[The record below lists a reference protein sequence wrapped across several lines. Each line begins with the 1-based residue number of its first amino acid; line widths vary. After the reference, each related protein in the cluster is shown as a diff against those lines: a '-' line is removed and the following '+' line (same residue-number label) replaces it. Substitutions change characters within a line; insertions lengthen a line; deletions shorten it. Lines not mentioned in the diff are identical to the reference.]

1 MSYSTMLT
9 IMRGIVFDNTV
20 VGDDILSAM
29 LNIFLKENL
38 HSNLVGDCAEYWNKN
53 RTEVTEDDLLDY
65 FHDKNYIIE
74 SENLRNA
81 VFIGEPL
88 YTEDISD
95 SDGGYRDLAEFT
107 DLTSFNAPI
116 WEFINK
122 FFKKNIHRTYLINW
136 VI

>member
-9 IMRGIVFDNTV
+9 IMRGIVVDRATINDRF
-20 VGDDILSAM
+20 SAM
-29 LNIFLKENL
+29 LNTFLKENL

-65 FHDKNYIIE
+65 LHDKNYIIDDY
-74 SENLRNA
+74 SLRGA

-88 YTEDISD
+88 YREDISYSD
-95 SDGGYRDLAEFT
+95 SGYRDLAAFT
-107 DLTSFNAPI
+107 DLTSFDAPI

-122 FFKKNIHRTYLINW
+122 FFKDTKHRTYLINW
-136 VI
+136 VA